1 MKPYIHVLSCAQE
14 MQKDKPKTRDEL
26 HTRGGKAGGRGLA

>member
-1 MKPYIHVLSCAQE
+1 

-26 HTRGGKAGGRGLA
+26 HTRGGKEGGRGMA